1 MHGVYN
7 FLKPPGLTSH
17 DVVSYARRV
26 LGTKRIGHTGTLD
39 PAAAGVLPLCVGHAT
54 RLVEYLQSERKTYSA
69 EIAFGIE
76 TDTLDALGEIVA
88 RGDNS
93 RVNAEKIRAVLP
105 QFTGAISQIPP
116 LYSALKRDG
125 QSLHEIARAG
135 GSVEIEARPVTIYDL
150 QLRRFERAASTCAS
164 TCSAWIRV
172 ECGSGTYIR
181 SLIRDIGRVLG
192 CAATMNFLVRT
203 QSGIFSLNDAILPQ
217 DLPNAIGFSL
227 YTALQWCAEREIIS
241 TPCAQR
247 LAHGQKTMI
256 EAGNI
261 INPHQGERVLV
272 CDENRTIFAL
282 AVPDENGATSR
293 EGGRFR
299 AEKVFFSDK
308 TENSV
313 RQDGLLA

>member
-26 LGTKRIGHTGTLD
+26 LGTRRIGHTGTLD

-54 RLVEYLQSERKTYSA
+54 RLVEYLQSSRKIYIA
-69 EIAFGIE
+69 EMTFGTE

-93 RVNAEKIRAVLP
+93 GLNEEKIRALLP
-105 QFTGAISQIPP
+105 QFTGQISQIPP

-135 GSVEIEARPVTIYDL
+135 GSVEIQARPVTIYDL
-150 QLRRFERAASTCAS
+150 QLTRFINTAS

-181 SLIRDIGRVLG
+181 SLIRDIGRALE
-192 CAATMNFLVRT
+192 CPSTMNFLVRT
-203 QSGIFSLNDAILPQ
+203 QSGHFSINDAILPS
-217 DLPNAIGFSL
+217 DLPSAVGFSL
-227 YTALQWCAEREIIS
+227 HTALQWCATREAIS
-241 TPCAQR
+241 TPAAQR

-256 EAGNI
+256 ESGTI
-261 INPHQGERVLV
+261 INPNQGERVLV
-272 CDENRTIFAL
+272 RDENQTIFAL
-282 AVPDENGATSR
+282 AVPDENGATAQ

-299 AEKVFFSDK
+299 AEKVFFSD
-308 TENSV
+308 NRGSSAA
-313 RQDGLLA
+313 QCGLLV